1 MATRKSCFVL
11 NGPNGSI
18 KPCNFTTRRSTTTS
32 FNCANQTLTY
42 QLALAVVSMVA
53 VDEVESN
60 YWSTIIDWM
69 RQCVSGDSSQKWM
82 SATTPFICYNLQL
95 VQYFIKNETGRTYE
109 TIIYPFWIKIM
120 SMQVFFFCF
129 LRRQIFCFID
139 MIWNLC
145 HPFHI
150 KGLRYRL
157 RYRSGFIFKCLPD
170 IESIQILYDS
180 CFIWTK
186 ESPPC
191 IFSLVADHATNL

>member
-82 SATTPFICYNLQL
+82 SATTPFICYNLL
-95 VQYFIKNETGRTYE
+95 LSIEWGSASVGIVAKNGWVQPHPSFVTTYNWYN
-109 TIIYPFWIKIM
+109 TSLKM
-120 SMQVFFFCF
+120 KRV
-129 LRRQIFCFID
+129 
-139 MIWNLC
+139 
-145 HPFHI
+145 
-150 KGLRYRL
+150 GLT
-157 RYRSGFIFKCLPD
+157 KP
-170 IESIQILYDS
+170 LYIH
-180 CFIWTK
+180 F
-186 ESPPC
+186 E
-191 IFSLVADHATNL
+191 